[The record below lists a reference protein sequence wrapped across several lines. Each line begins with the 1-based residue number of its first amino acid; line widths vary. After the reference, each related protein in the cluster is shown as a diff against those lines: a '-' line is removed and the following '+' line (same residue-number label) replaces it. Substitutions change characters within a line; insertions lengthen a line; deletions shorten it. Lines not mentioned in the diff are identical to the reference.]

1 LAQNLRSEAVQTGR
15 FPLSIQRALRKENFI
30 AHASVS
36 AIELSVGGAISN
48 WMMKSVDHA
57 IRAIRGTVFSL
68 AAISLAGCYA
78 TGSQLNSDATNS
90 TANVFPTHYK
100 SDLLAFYRTYLN
112 DPTRVRDAGI
122 SEPMLKDFGPISRYI
137 VCVRY
142 NARKTNGEYAGS
154 KVNVAIYL
162 GGKFS
167 QLGDPKSDACATVAY
182 QPFPEL
188 ERLTR

>member
-1 LAQNLRSEAVQTGR
+1 MQLGMKSSVD
-15 FPLSIQRALRKENFI
+15 RALF
-30 AHASVS
+30 
-36 AIELSVGGAISN
+36 VGR
-48 WMMKSVDHA
+48 
-57 IRAIRGTVFSL
+57 RAALLLLV
-68 AAISLAGCYA
+68 AISLVSCYA
-78 TGSQLNSDATNS
+78 TGSQPVDSGTTNS
-90 TANVFPTHYK
+90 TANVFPTNYK

-122 SEPMLKDFGPISRYI
+122 SEPMLKDLGPISRYV

-142 NARKTNGEYAGS
+142 NARKSNGEYAGS

-162 GGKFS
+162 GGKFT

-188 ERLTR
+188 EQLAR